1 MKPKASNPHINSN
14 GTVEVKFPKRYFE
27 SVPRKLVNEMEA
39 SARLAAAACF
49 ASADSKSLLAR
60 AGASMRPSRDG
71 PANVHGGA
79 SGGGPANVHGGSSGG
94 GPANVHGVG
103 PSNKSADTSND
114 LGAGCAGRENC
125 QKDDNVLQ
133 SKGQWD
139 LIVCTHITLNLVQ
152 SRLYEG

>member
-71 PANVHGGA
+71 PANMHGGA
-79 SGGGPANVHGGSSGG
+79 SGG

-103 PSNKSADTSND
+103 PSNKSADTSFD

-139 LIVCTHITLNLVQ
+139 LIVCTYNLKFG
-152 SRLYEG
+152 SIEALLRIISF

>member
-71 PANVHGGA
+71 PANVHGG
-79 SGGGPANVHGGSSGG
+79 SSGG

>member
-71 PANVHGGA
+71 PANMHGGA
-79 SGGGPANVHGGSSGG
+79 SGG

>member
-1 MKPKASNPHINSN
+1 MSRTPADVEMKPKASNPHINSN
-14 GTVEVKFPKRYFE
+14 GTVEAKFPKRYFE

-60 AGASMRPSRDG
+60 AGASMRPSRD
-71 PANVHGGA
+71 
-79 SGGGPANVHGGSSGG
+79 GPANVHGGSSGG

>member
-71 PANVHGGA
+71 PANVHG
-79 SGGGPANVHGGSSGG
+79 
-94 GPANVHGVG
+94 VG
-103 PSNKSADTSND
+103 PSNKSADTSFD

-152 SRLYEG
+152 STL